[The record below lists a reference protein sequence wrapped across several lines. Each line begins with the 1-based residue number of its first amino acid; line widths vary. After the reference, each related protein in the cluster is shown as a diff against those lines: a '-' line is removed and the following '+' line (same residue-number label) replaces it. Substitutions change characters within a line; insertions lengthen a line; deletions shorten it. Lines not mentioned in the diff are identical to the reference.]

1 MGKKR
6 SGAGLTGPQQAAK
19 FLGVSVLS
27 GVVLAGIAIP
37 GAGALGLAAKGT
49 VEGFDEIPANLKT
62 PPLSQR
68 TTILDAEGGLIAT
81 VYSRDRQVVPLTAM
95 SPYMQKAIVAIEDSR
110 FYEHGAV
117 DLKGIL
123 RAVNRNAQEGG
134 AAQGAST
141 LTQQYVKNVFV
152 EEAGDD
158 ETKVREAQ
166 EKSLGRKIREL
177 KYSIQVEEE
186 LGKKKILENY
196 LNITYFGQGAYGIE
210 SASQRYFSK
219 PAKDLTLE
227 ESALLAGLVQSPSR
241 YDPVNDSQEAMKRR
255 NVVLQ
260 RMADVKDI
268 SQAEADEAKAKP
280 VTLKVTRPKNGC
292 ITAVKGAGF
301 FCDYVRATFL
311 NDTVFGKTREER
323 AKVWNQGGLT
333 IRTTLDPQSQEA
345 ANASI
350 KDHVNE
356 DDSIATAVTMVQPG
370 TGKVL
375 AMGQSK
381 PYGFG
386 KNETQIN
393 YSVDKRMGGSN
404 FGFQVGSTFK
414 PFIAAAA
421 IEQGMEPTKVYSA
434 PNKMEY
440 PSPVSRCSGPAWQNL
455 PLGNGK
461 LQTAQNETRDEV
473 GPYALRTAME
483 KSINTYFVQMISDI
497 GICPV
502 TEMTQK
508 LGVVPASGV
517 KLPEEPSIALGS
529 AEMSPLTM
537 ANAYAAFANRGVYC
551 TPVALESITDSHG
564 KALAVPKTKC
574 DRAMAQDTADTIN
587 QLLRGVVDSGT
598 GERAASPTATTRARP
613 VPPTTA
619 TTPGSWA
626 TPRTCPARS
635 GSAPAVRRRS
645 RWRTSPSAG
654 STTRRSSAAACP
666 ARSGRTRSRARSP
679 AARPRTSSGPA
690 SRSPRSGAA
699 VRAPEPVTGTA
710 PAAAPAAGAPPPRRP
725 PPRASRTS
733 PASPAAT
740 TSPAAVRPP
749 EAPRPAARARAARSR
764 RSRWSRSPRSRWS
777 RARRAAPV
785 AARPRNGAGTE
796 EEGRAPAGSP
806 AGALPF
812 LHVSPYLRAGPY
824 ESCFLTAAAT
834 RPPSAR
840 PATFG
845 FTIFMTAPMARGPS
859 APAALAS
866 STACATIAASSS
878 SPSCLGR

>member
-6 SGAGLTGPQQAAK
+6 SGGGLTGPQQAAR

-81 VYSRDRQVVPLTAM
+81 VYSRDRQVVPLTAI

-196 LNITYFGQGAYGIE
+196 LNITYFGQQAYGIE
-210 SASQRYFSK
+210 SAAQRYFSK

-227 ESALLAGLVQSPSR
+227 ESALLAGVVQSPSR
-241 YDPVNDSQEAMKRR
+241 YDPVNDAAEAMKRR

-260 RMADVKDI
+260 RMADMRDI

-301 FCDYVRATFL
+301 FCDYVRNTFL
-311 NDTVFGKTREER
+311 TDPVFGKTREER
-323 AKVWNQGGLT
+323 AKLWNQGGLT
-333 IRTTLDPQSQEA
+333 VRTTLDPQSQEA

-350 KDHVNE
+350 KDHVNP

-370 TGKVL
+370 TGRVL

-421 IEQGMEPTKVYSA
+421 IERGMPPTKVYSA

-440 PSPVSRCSGPAWQNL
+440 PSPVPKCDGTNWLNL
-455 PLGNGK
+455 PVANGK
-461 LQTAQNETRDEV
+461 LQTAENETEDEF

-483 KSINTYFVQMISDI
+483 KSINTYFVQMISEI
-497 GICPV
+497 GLCPV

-508 LGVVPASGV
+508 LGVVPANGE
-517 KLPEEPSIALGS
+517 KLVEAPSIALGS
-529 AEMSPLTM
+529 AELSPLTM
-537 ANAYAAFANRGVYC
+537 ANAYATFANRGVYC
-551 TPVALESITDSHG
+551 TPVSIESITDAHG
-564 KALAVPKTKC
+564 KALAVPKSKC
-574 DRAMAQDTADTIN
+574 ERAMSTATADTIN
-587 QLLRGVVDSGT
+587 TLLRGVVDSGT
-598 GERAASPTATTRARP
+598 GERAGLTDRDNAGKTGTTDNRYNAWF
-613 VPPTTA
+613 VGY
-619 TTPGSWA
+619 TPNMSGAVWVGSGGKKITMEDITIGGQYYPKVFGGGLPGPIWKDA
-626 TPRTCPARS
+626 VS
-635 GSAPAVRRRS
+635 GAL
-645 RWRTSPSAG
+645 
-654 STTRRSSAAACP
+654 
-666 ARSGRTRSRARSP
+666 SGREAPPFTTVGIPEGPTGGGNAGG
-679 AARPRTSSGPA
+679 RPNNPNPNPNPNKPGKPGKPGGDNKPGGRPGGQT
-690 SRSPRSGAA
+690 
-699 VRAPEPVTGTA
+699 
-710 PAAAPAAGAPPPRRP
+710 AAGA
-725 PPRASRTS
+725 TGG
-733 PASPAAT
+733 T
-740 TSPAAVRPP
+740 TPDNPFP
-749 EAPRPAARARAARSR
+749 GITLEP
-764 RSRWSRSPRSRWS
+764 
-777 RARRAAPV
+777 
-785 AARPRNGAGTE
+785 GLIG
-796 EEGRAPAGSP
+796 GRD
-806 AGALPF
+806 
-812 LHVSPYLRAGPY
+812 
-824 ESCFLTAAAT
+824 
-834 RPPSAR
+834 
-840 PATFG
+840 
-845 FTIFMTAPMARGPS
+845 
-859 APAALAS
+859 
-866 STACATIAASSS
+866 
-878 SPSCLGR
+878 

>member
-6 SGAGLTGPQQAAK
+6 SGGGLTGPQQAAK

-81 VYSRDRQVVPLTAM
+81 VYSRDRQVVPLTAI

-158 ETKVREAQ
+158 ESKVREAQ

-196 LNITYFGQGAYGIE
+196 LNITYFGQQAYGIE
-210 SASQRYFSK
+210 SAAQRYFSK

-227 ESALLAGLVQSPSR
+227 ESALLAGVVQSPSR
-241 YDPVNDSQEAMKRR
+241 FDPVNDAQEAMKRR

-260 RMADVKDI
+260 RMADMKDI
-268 SQAEADEAKAKP
+268 SQAEADEAKQKP
-280 VTLKVTRPKNGC
+280 VQLKVTRPKNGC

-301 FCDYVRATFL
+301 FCDYVRNTFL
-311 NDTVFGKTREER
+311 TDPVFGKTREER
-323 AKVWNQGGLT
+323 AKIWNQGGLT
-333 IRTTLDPQSQEA
+333 VRTTLDPQSQDA

-370 TGKVL
+370 TGRVL

-421 IEQGMEPTKVYSA
+421 IERGMEPTKVYPA

-440 PSPVSRCSGPAWQNL
+440 PSPVSRCDGSNWQNL
-455 PLGNGK
+455 PLANGK
-461 LQTAQNETRDEV
+461 LQTAENETSDEV
-473 GPYALRTAME
+473 GPYAMKTAME

-497 GICPV
+497 GLCPV

-537 ANAYAAFANRGVYC
+537 ANAYATFANRGVYC
-551 TPVALESITDSHG
+551 TPIALESITDAHG

-587 QLLRGVVDSGT
+587 TLLRGVVDSGT
-598 GERAASPTATTRARP
+598 GERAGLSDRDNAGKTGTTDNRYNAWFVGYTPNLSGAVWVGSGGAKKITMEDITIGGQYYPKVFGGGLPGPIWKDAVSGSLSGREAP
-613 VPPTTA
+613 GFVTVNIPEPSVPGGGGGNGNGNGGNNGGRNNPPTQPSR
-619 TTPGSWA
+619 PGK
-626 TPRTCPARS
+626 
-635 GSAPAVRRRS
+635 
-645 RWRTSPSAG
+645 PSKPG
-654 STTRRSSAAACP
+654 KP
-666 ARSGRTRSRARSP
+666 GGDNKP
-679 AARPRTSSGPA
+679 GDNRPGGA
-690 SRSPRSGAA
+690 GAA
-699 VRAPEPVTGTA
+699 GPTGGLFGGATGGGGGTDLLTGGTNAGDGGAEPQ
-710 PAAAPAAGAPPPRRP
+710 
-725 PPRASRTS
+725 
-733 PASPAAT
+733 
-740 TSPAAVRPP
+740 
-749 EAPRPAARARAARSR
+749 
-764 RSRWSRSPRSRWS
+764 
-777 RARRAAPV
+777 
-785 AARPRNGAGTE
+785 
-796 EEGRAPAGSP
+796 
-806 AGALPF
+806 
-812 LHVSPYLRAGPY
+812 
-824 ESCFLTAAAT
+824 
-834 RPPSAR
+834 
-840 PATFG
+840 
-845 FTIFMTAPMARGPS
+845 
-859 APAALAS
+859 
-866 STACATIAASSS
+866 
-878 SPSCLGR
+878 